1 MRNIG
6 IFWGIIGVILTI
18 GSIMRF
24 VVVEFY
30 NIFIKGLSKR
40 SHRRLVDETI
50 NLVKMLEED
59 HGIFAFGGSVSIM
72 LHTIIMTS
80 YDGFSFTGIMVI
92 ITFGAVLFMGLVYKY
107 IYKDKGGKIKRYH
120 VVFTILYI
128 LFLILHIRFN

>member
-50 NLVKMLEED
+50 NLVKILEDD

-80 YDGFSFTGIMVI
+80 CDGFSFTGIMVI
-92 ITFGAVLFMGLVYKY
+92 MNFGAALFLGLVYKF
-107 IYKDKGGKIKRYH
+107 IYKDKEEKIKRYH
-120 VVFTILYI
+120 VFFTILYI